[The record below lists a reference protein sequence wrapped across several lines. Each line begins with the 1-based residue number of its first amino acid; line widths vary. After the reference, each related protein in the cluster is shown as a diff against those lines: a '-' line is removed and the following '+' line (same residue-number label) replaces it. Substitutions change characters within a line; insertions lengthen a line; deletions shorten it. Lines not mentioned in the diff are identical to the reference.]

1 MGVTET
7 SISFNKYPSRRIKIL
22 DNFPCSTNLWGLV
35 VEKSFGKSSKFTE
48 PSQNYIRSW
57 SNVEKLFRVFYSP
70 FETNLHSYRT
80 EIFSFYDS
88 SRSDENSTIFIYI
101 FDPDNHDPVKS
112 WLEISQRYERI
123 VHLHSRDVEISFR
136 AIQFRATHET

>member
-1 MGVTET
+1 MFYESLGT
-7 SISFNKYPSRRIKIL
+7 NGSREK
-22 DNFPCSTNLWGLV
+22 LW
-35 VEKSFGKSSKFTE
+35 EKLEIYRAIPKL
-48 PSQNYIRSW
+48 YSW

-80 EIFSFYDS
+80 EIFSSYDS

-101 FDPDNHDPVKS
+101 SLVTILIITTLK
-112 WLEISQRYERI
+112 RI

-136 AIQFRATHET
+136 AIQFPTHET

>member
-22 DNFPCSTNLWGLV
+22 DNFPCSTNLWGLVV

-80 EIFSFYDS
+80 EIVSSYDS

-101 FDPDNHDPVKS
+101 SLVTILIITTLK
-112 WLEISQRYERI
+112 RI

-136 AIQFRATHET
+136 AIQFPTHET

>member
-22 DNFPCSTNLWGLV
+22 DNFPCSTNLWGLVV

-80 EIFSFYDS
+80 EIFSSYDS

-101 FDPDNHDPVKS
+101 SLVTILIITTLK
-112 WLEISQRYERI
+112 RI

-136 AIQFRATHET
+136 AIQFPTHET